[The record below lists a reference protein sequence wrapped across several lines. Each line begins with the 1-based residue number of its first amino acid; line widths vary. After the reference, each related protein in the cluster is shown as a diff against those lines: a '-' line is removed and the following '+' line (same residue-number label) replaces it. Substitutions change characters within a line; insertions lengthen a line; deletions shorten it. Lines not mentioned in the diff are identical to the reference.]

1 MESNQI
7 LNPNK
12 KLFLKTQTEISNKS
26 SKTISKYAPSE
37 SSNSEKENIDEY
49 FNNNKSKSN
58 PYIIPQYQRMI
69 LLQQRLR
76 ALEDENNINNRKI
89 LQIMEQEYK
98 NRIKYPKYTIIQNT
112 PLTSREE
119 IINQILKNKLGPN
132 FVHSTNFPIS
142 TYKNDIEI
150 NELIAT
156 TGAELLKE
164 KEQKEKDENKRKKL
178 YDDSSS
184 IYNTNN
190 NNNNTINNMNY
201 QTLLDMQKQNFEL
214 RNDYQKM
221 FEGMKNMKNELEN
234 KMENVLNKQKIT
246 IENLRNIIERG
257 GNNKLKASMYKILEN
272 KDINLDEIS
281 DEEREFKEVE
291 LPKIIQEK
299 IDENEK
305 KKYNYYQSNENE
317 NEIVSQRKNELPPIN
332 PFLNRDKFDSKSKIT
347 KKLDK
352 KKKKKKLDDISDEEE
367 SESEDDKTKKKKKK
381 KKNKKK
387 KKKKDKKDDNE
398 NEEEEIEEE
407 EDEDDDKTKKTKK
420 KKKKN
425 KKKNKKNKKKKE
437 EEKKK
442 QEEEYEF
449 SDRSIDIKTD
459 KDNEEQLGYVPIQD
473 LLEDWD

>member
-7 LNPNK
+7 LNSK
-12 KLFLKTQTEISNKS
+12 KKFFLKSQTENSNIS
-26 SKTISKYAPSE
+26 SKPISKYAPSE
-37 SSNSEKENIDEY
+37 SSNSENENIDKY
-49 FNNNKSKSN
+49 FNTNNSKSN

-76 ALEDENNINNRKI
+76 ALEDENNINNRKL

-150 NELIAT
+150 NELIAS
-156 TGAELLKE
+156 TGAELLRE
-164 KEQKEKDENKRKKL
+164 KEQKEKDEIKRKKL

-184 IYNTNN
+184 IYNNN
-190 NNNNTINNMNY
+190 NNINNNVNY

-221 FEGMKNMKNELEN
+221 FEGMKKVKNELEN
-234 KMENVLNKQKIT
+234 KMDNVLNKQKLT
-246 IENLRNIIERG
+246 IENLRNIIEKG

-272 KDINLDEIS
+272 RDIDLDEIS

-305 KKYNYYQSNENE
+305 KRQNYFQLNENE
-317 NEIVSQRKNELPPIN
+317 NEKMSQRKNELPPIS
-332 PFLNRDKFDSKSKIT
+332 PFSNKDKLDNKSKIT
-347 KKLDK
+347 KNIDN

-367 SESEDDKTKKKKKK
+367 SEREDDKKKKKKKK

-387 KKKKDKKDDNE
+387 KKKKNKKDDNE

-407 EDEDDDKTKKTKK
+407 EDEDDDNKK
-420 KKKKN
+420 
-425 KKKNKKNKKKKE
+425 KKKNKKNKKKKIKRKNKKE
-437 EEKKK
+437 KKKK

-449 SDRSIDIKTD
+449 SDRSIDLKTD
-459 KDNEEQLGYVPIQD
+459 KDNEEKLGYIPIQD

>member
-1 MESNQI
+1 MDS
-7 LNPNK
+7 K
-12 KLFLKTQTEISNKS
+12 KKRLYLKPPTEN
-26 SKTISKYAPSE
+26 SKQSTKPISKYAPSE
-37 SSNSEKENIDEY
+37 SSNSENENENIDKY
-49 FNNNKSKSN
+49 FNPNTQKTN
-58 PYIIPQYQRMI
+58 PYIIPQYERMI

-76 ALEDENNINNRKI
+76 ALEDENINNRKI

-119 IINQILKNKLGPN
+119 IINEILKKKLGPN
-132 FVHSTNFPIS
+132 FVHSTNFPIV

-150 NELIAT
+150 NELIAS
-156 TGAELLKE
+156 TGAELLRNKE
-164 KEQKEKDENKRKKL
+164 EKEKDEIKRKKL
-178 YDDSSS
+178 YDDSNS
-184 IYNTNN
+184 IYNN
-190 NNNNTINNMNY
+190 NNNINNNINH

-234 KMENVLNKQKIT
+234 KMNNVLNKQKLT
-246 IENLRNIIERG
+246 IENLRNIIEKG
-257 GNNKLKASMYKILEN
+257 GNKKLKASMYKILEN

-305 KKYNYYQSNENE
+305 KRINSYQLNDNEN
-317 NEIVSQRKNELPPIN
+317 NEFDNINQRKNELPPIN
-332 PFLNRDKFDSKSKIT
+332 PFNKKDKSDNLSKNIKKI
-347 KKLDK
+347 DK
-352 KKKKKKLDDISDEEE
+352 KKEKKKLDDLNDEEE
-367 SESEDDKTKKKKKK
+367 NESDDDKKNKKKKK

-387 KKKKDKKDDNE
+387 KKKKNKKNDNE

-407 EDEDDDKTKKTKK
+407 EDEDDDNNKKKKKKK

-425 KKKNKKNKKKKE
+425 KNKKKKKD
-437 EEKKK
+437 KKNS

-449 SDRSIDIKTD
+449 SDKSIDIKTD
-459 KDNEEQLGYVPIQD
+459 KENEEKLGYVPILD